1 MGFNK
6 FKTVADRLG
15 VTATNVEIN
24 QILGRLADARKI
36 EDEKGLAGFLGR
48 RFLDLSSGG
57 IAAVERT
64 GIGKRVSR
72 KAERTYTGTDDVGK
86 IMTLF
91 SELTSAQ
98 KIFNELT
105 PAQKQLKREQFSAN
119 FGVPLPKRGFKKFD
133 EEMLLEDAA
142 GNTLNVIPTYDRV
155 PKILEKM
162 RDIPVLGAFTA
173 FPAENLRNKY
183 NILKLELL

>member
-1 MGFNK
+1 MGVPQYVAASGNVKGIGQYANKVLKDREGFNK

-98 KIFNELT
+98 KYLMN
-105 PAQKQLKREQFSAN
+105 
-119 FGVPLPKRGFKKFD
+119 
-133 EEMLLEDAA
+133 
-142 GNTLNVIPTYDRV
+142 
-155 PKILEKM
+155 
-162 RDIPVLGAFTA
+162 
-173 FPAENLRNKY
+173 
-183 NILKLELL
+183 